1 MSIFKFIIP
10 LMIALSISAIAYF
23 NDGIHYS
30 AEWSN
35 DRDILFLY
43 SKPKDTIH
51 LLGSSYIMISLKKQ
65 TATVFLRDSEDSSV
79 YKVSTGAAW
88 ISQGMSTPEGLFTV
102 QSKSVKAVSKQ
113 FNNASLLSWV
123 GFNGNIGFHGLDG
136 SGYYH
141 HLGVRPSS
149 HGCVRISREDG
160 KSLFKQVRLGTPV
173 LVYKEEPSMVFA
185 FSSLADF
192 RTGQDILLDRKTV
205 QTYRMMKARIDA
217 LYEGDY
223 YKIADS
229 KIFMNGTSVIR
240 DRGFAIGKASKIAQ
254 VQRDFRFHHR
264 DESKYM
270 DFTAVN
276 LRKYDEFPAKSDSTV
291 ADADSLKVKK

>member
-51 LLGSSYIMISLKKQ
+51 LLGNSYIMISLKKQ

-79 YKVSTGAAW
+79 YKVSTGATW